1 MPWILNVPPHR
12 EDLLYIFGIVS
23 KLEREG
29 QFLNIAK
36 SISSKKLKKKK
47 NLLGASQDY
56 NPLFV
61 SETWT
66 LKDTEG
72 EKKGTFT
79 NVRCIDEES
88 LHTNLS
94 I

>member
-1 MPWILNVPPHR
+1 MPWILNVPHR

-36 SISSKKLKKKK
+36 SISSKKLKK